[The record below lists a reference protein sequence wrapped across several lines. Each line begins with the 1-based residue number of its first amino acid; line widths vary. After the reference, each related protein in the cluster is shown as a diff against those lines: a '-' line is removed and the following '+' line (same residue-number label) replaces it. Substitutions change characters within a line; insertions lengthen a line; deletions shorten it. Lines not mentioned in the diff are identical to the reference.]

1 MTQGDEIAPADRL
14 RRVERLFRRGEI
26 RVVRQTRVTGD
37 AVVVL
42 DATLRGQAVVVPS
55 HRVEDLLARHAPVA
69 RVGVGLYVP
78 ESGTHVKRPG
88 DGGRWRVDGEDLLA
102 GLGAVEP
109 VGAVTLP
116 DGIPLLFQAF
126 EGRLF
131 GNSSNHC
138 GQRVVAAESLP
149 VSDKSPGVAGG
160 RYRSRSE
167 AEAGVGG
174 SRSQRQD
181 LSRDE
186 VDPRVRD
193 CPLPVGFAAG
203 SLPPSLRSGGQ
214 RLGGRRVPSP
224 FTSFR
229 GTKVGGP
236 PGPFPLHF
244 VQGTKSGGRGR
255 G

>member
-1 MTQGDEIAPADRL
+1 DVCSSDL
-14 RRVERLFRRGEI
+14 
-26 RVVRQTRVTGD
+26 

-78 ESGTHVKRPG
+78 ECRSHVQRPG

-126 EGRLF
+126 EGRLL

-174 SRSQRQD
+174 K
-181 LSRDE
+181 
-186 VDPRVRD
+186 
-193 CPLPVGFAAG
+193 
-203 SLPPSLRSGGQ
+203 SLPTTRPLA
-214 RLGGRRVPSP
+214 RR
-224 FTSFR
+224 
-229 GTKVGGP
+229 G
-236 PGPFPLHF
+236 
-244 VQGTKSGGRGR
+244 
-255 G
+255 

>member
-1 MTQGDEIAPADRL
+1 PVHRQAQRSPGLLELLLVLLGEVMTQGDEIAPADRL
-14 RRVERLFRRGEI
+14 RRVEGLFRRGEI

-55 HRVEDLLARHAPVA
+55 AGIEDLFPGHSAVSGMGA
-69 RVGVGLYVP
+69 GLDVP

-102 GLGAVEP
+102 GLVAVEP

-126 EGRLF
+126 EVRLF

-149 VSDKSPGVAGG
+149 
-160 RYRSRSE
+160 
-167 AEAGVGG
+167 
-174 SRSQRQD
+174 
-181 LSRDE
+181 
-186 VDPRVRD
+186 
-193 CPLPVGFAAG
+193 
-203 SLPPSLRSGGQ
+203 
-214 RLGGRRVPSP
+214 
-224 FTSFR
+224 
-229 GTKVGGP
+229 
-236 PGPFPLHF
+236 
-244 VQGTKSGGRGR
+244 
-255 G
+255 